1 MQNKI
6 IGASQNGSLD
16 RPLLGIGFMLLGMS
30 IMPVLDICAKLLS
43 DSMPVMQVTWA
54 RFFFHMVFLLVVLTF
69 KKQPWWRMPTNPG
82 MQVARGAMLL
92 MATLSFFYAIKFNPI
107 PNALS
112 LLFVSPLVVTLV
124 SPLILGEMFGLRRF
138 IATVIGF
145 AGVLIVLQPNSE
157 AFTPSILFALISGF
171 GYAAYILITRKLS
184 ADKTPLLTLFYT
196 AVVGVFVL
204 LPVMPAIWVQPD
216 LKSWG
221 LMALMGAVAALGHYM
236 VILACQYAEASVV
249 SPYNYFEIVGAVI
262 LSYIIFGY
270 FPGLNVWIGVVIIC
284 ASGIYI
290 SYRELIKNN

>member
-16 RPLLGIGFMLLGMS
+16 RPLLGIGFMS
-30 IMPVLDICAKLLS
+30 
-43 DSMPVMQVTWA
+43 VMQVTWA